1 MSPILRPFYAALY
14 IFMRYGHAR
23 VNKGQRIGDRLNFPG
38 SGVVFAGPH
47 SIKAFCIGDWV
58 LAAGLSQDGHLAK
71 CDSSGKRS
79 SFNIFRGKLPHFF
92 IHFLPLHAI
101 F

>member
-1 MSPILRPFYAALY
+1 
-14 IFMRYGHAR
+14 MRYGYTLA
-23 VNKGQRIGDRLNFPG
+23 NKGQCIGDRLIFPG
-38 SGVVFAGPH
+38 SGVVFASPH
-47 SIKAFCIGDWV
+47 CSKAFCIGNWL

-79 SFNIFRGKLPHFF
+79 SFNIFRGKLPHLF
-92 IHFLPLHAI
+92 IHFLPLHAN